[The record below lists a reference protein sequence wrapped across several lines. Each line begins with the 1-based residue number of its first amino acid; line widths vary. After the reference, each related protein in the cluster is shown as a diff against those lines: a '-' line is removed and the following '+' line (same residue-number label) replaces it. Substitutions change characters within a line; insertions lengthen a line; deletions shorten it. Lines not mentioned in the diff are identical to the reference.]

1 MLTYSYPYQHPAV
14 EDNNKMNDS
23 IYRRIEQ
30 SPHFKELVAKREKF
44 AWILSA
50 IMLGIYVGFILL
62 IAFVPGWLGTRITE
76 GSPITWGIPV
86 GLGVIL
92 SAFVLTGIYVRR
104 ANSEF
109 DHLNQVILDEV
120 GK

>member
-30 SPHFKELVAKREKF
+30 SPRFRELVAKRERF

-62 IAFVPGWLGTRITE
+62 
-76 GSPITWGIPV
+76 
-86 GLGVIL
+86 L
-92 SAFVLTGIYVRR
+92 SLI
-104 ANSEF
+104 
-109 DHLNQVILDEV
+109 HI
-120 GK
+120 